1 MFGRADS
8 AFGTVPHAVHR
19 RRRAAMNPYFSK
31 QSVAKLEPMIGQV
44 VEKLC
49 RRFDQ
54 ARETGETINLHYAFA
69 AVAVDVITKY
79 SFSRSYGC
87 VDAPDFGHKW
97 PDCMDGLSRTVHVN
111 AQFGWLLPVIKTL
124 PLWVVEAMNPDM
136 MQLINFGVVCHFIH
150 KEKTFAN
157 SSRI

>member
-19 RRRAAMNPYFSK
+19 QRRTALNPYFSK

-49 RRFDQ
+49 HRFDQ
-54 ARETGETINLHYAFA
+54 ARETGEPVNLGYAFA
-69 AVAVDVITKY
+69 ALAVDVITEY
-79 SFSRSYGC
+79 SFSKSYGC
-87 VDAPDFGHKW
+87 VDAPDFGRKW
-97 PDCMDGLSRTVHVN
+97 PDCMDGLSRTTHVH

-136 MQLINFGVVCHFIH
+136 MQLINFGIVWYI
-150 KEKTFAN
+150 T
-157 SSRI
+157 